1 MWVAIGFILVVIV
14 LYIVFFTPWS
24 TPVDKAVKG
33 PFNLREGKQIA
44 DTKAAQSMLA
54 SGNTG
59 TFQAFVY
66 PIFFQRTGQLSLC
79 SDGSTPQPGEPDCNS
94 GRFGMCACVGTDCSP
109 CKHVG
114 YVNLLNISNVI
125 RLELLNAPDASRRN
139 AALVQL
145 VVRTLRNKATTNTTE
160 VVEET
165 IALPSLPIQKWT
177 LITIAREGRRYDVY
191 YNASLVSSKRTE
203 HVLDINSAIGP
214 VIAGDSKL
222 QGSIVD
228 ITVVSDRLSASQVAY
243 NYTKLADTN
252 GQPYLTKQD
261 VNLLDYVPMCEGGA
275 CLKGP
280 SVRPSSPLMDWDT
293 QYA

>member
-1 MWVAIGFILVVIV
+1 MLFWIGTLVVIV
-14 LYIVFFTPWS
+14 IFYIVFFYPWNAQKQ
-24 TPVDKAVKG
+24 TTIKG
-33 PFNLREGKQIA
+33 PFKLQEGKEVA
-44 DTKAAQSMLA
+44 DTKSSQIILSN
-54 SGNTG
+54 GNTG

-66 PIFFQRTGQLSLC
+66 PVMFQRTGQLSLC

-94 GRFGMCACVGTDCSP
+94 GRFGICACDKTDCSR

-114 YVNLLNISNVI
+114 YVNLINISNVV
-125 RLELLNAPDASRRN
+125 RLEILNAPDASRRN

-145 VVRTLRNKATTNTTE
+145 VVRTLRNNATTNDTE

-165 IALPSLPIQKWT
+165 IALPMIPLQKWT
-177 LITIAREGRRYDVY
+177 MITISREGRRYDIY

-203 HVLDINSAIGP
+203 HVLDVGSAVGP
-214 VIAGDSKL
+214 ILVGDKNM
-222 QGSIVD
+222 QGSIAYVD
-228 ITVVSDRLSASQVAY
+228 ISDARSSASQVAY
-243 NYTKLADTN
+243 NYSRLADTT
-252 GQPYLTKQD
+252 GQPYIMKGDIRLT
-261 VNLLDYVPMCEGGA
+261 DYIPVCDGGA